1 LMTGQVSVQREKTRP
16 DIVRSIQDLA
26 SIGQPAIEYLTLAL
40 REEDKRVRIE
50 AIKALGGIADPCC
63 CGHLAAQLRDGDRD
77 IRLAAVVALGKV
89 GDVKACN
96 SLFQASTD
104 ENCFVRVAA
113 REALARI
120 LKKESGADV
129 SCVARPD
136 SL

>member
-1 LMTGQVSVQREKTRP
+1 MTGQVSVQREKTRL
-16 DIVRSIQDLA
+16 DIVRSLQDLA
-26 SIGQPAIEYLTLAL
+26 SIGQPAIESLTLAL

-63 CGHLAAQLRDGDRD
+63 CRHLAALLRDGDRD
-77 IRLAAVVALGKV
+77 IRLAAVVALGSV
-89 GDVKACN
+89 GDVNACN

-120 LKKESGADV
+120 LKKESGANV
-129 SCVARPD
+129 SCAARPT
-136 SL
+136 SP

>member
-1 LMTGQVSVQREKTRP
+1 M
-16 DIVRSIQDLA
+16 
-26 SIGQPAIEYLTLAL
+26 
-40 REEDKRVRIE
+40 RIE

-63 CGHLAAQLRDGDRD
+63 CGHLAALLRDGDRD

-89 GDVKACN
+89 GDVKACTT
-96 SLFQASTD
+96 LFQASTD

-129 SCVARPD
+129 SCVAMPD
-136 SL
+136 GL

>member
-1 LMTGQVSVQREKTRP
+1 MTGQVSVRKEKTRP
-16 DIVRSIQDLA
+16 DIVRSLQDLA
-26 SIGQPAIEYLTLAL
+26 SIGQPALEYLTLAL

-50 AIKALGGIADPCC
+50 AVKALGEIADPCC
-63 CGHLAAQLRDGDRD
+63 CGHLAELLQDGDRD

-89 GDVKACN
+89 GDIKACN

-120 LKKESGADV
+120 LKKEPKSDV
-129 SCVARPD
+129 SCVAGPN